1 MPLGISERQMTD
13 DDLGESAEVTLSVPV
28 YCHHH
33 TLRAGLPHRLLDA
46 RHVPFVSPTPNEVP
60 CHKSIKKQYLPVGN
74 NDFILTP
81 TSSK

>member
-1 MPLGISERQMTD
+1 MPSDISERQVAD
-13 DDLGESAEVTLSVPV
+13 DDSGESAEVTLSVPV

-60 CHKSIKKQYLPVGN
+60 CQKFIKNSICH
-74 NDFILTP
+74 
-81 TSSK
+81 